1 METPRGSD
9 ELTSGADACP
19 YSIHDER
26 HEGTPHAF
34 DPREVA
40 KVGARSRQ
48 WTAIGATE
56 VEVLVEMA
64 RCLRE
69 INAGRAP
76 R

>member
-26 HEGTPHAF
+26 HEWTHYAF

-40 KVGARSRQ
+40 KVGVRSRER
-48 WTAIGATE
+48 TAIGATE
-56 VEVLVEMA
+56 PQVLAEMA
-64 RCLRE
+64 RCFRE
-69 INAGRAP
+69 LGAGRAP
-76 R
+76 T